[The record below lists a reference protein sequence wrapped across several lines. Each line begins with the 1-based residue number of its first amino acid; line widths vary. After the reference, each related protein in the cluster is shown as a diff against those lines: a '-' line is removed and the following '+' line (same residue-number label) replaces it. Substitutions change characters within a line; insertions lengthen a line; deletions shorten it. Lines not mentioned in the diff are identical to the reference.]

1 MDYQKIINLL
11 GNISNQL
18 SKFRIKNWIEIND
31 QSRGLYN
38 TNIEIRFKTTMSESS
53 WWDYI
58 DPYVLV
64 KGTITITG
72 ARADAEVRQA
82 GRRNEGIIF
91 KSCAPFIS
99 CQAAT
104 NNT

>member
-1 MDYQKIINLL
+1 MEYQKIINLP

-18 SKFRIKNWIEIND
+18 SKFQIKNWIEIND
-31 QSRGLYN
+31 QSRGVYN
-38 TNIEIRFKTTMSESS
+38 TNSEIKFKTTMSKFS
-53 WWDYI
+53 WWNYI
-58 DPYVLV
+58 DAYLLV
-64 KGTITITG
+64 KGRMSITG

-82 GRRNEGIIF
+82 GKRNEGIIF
-91 KSCAPFIS
+91 KNCAPFIS